1 MAKKTHPGKQLEP
14 TRQDKLAA
22 VLSSDPAYDGQ
33 FFYAVKS
40 TGIFCRPSC
49 KSKSPKVEN
58 IYFFDTSDD
67 ARRAGYRPCKRC
79 RPDLLDYDPYKE
91 NVEAIYNAISAY
103 LLEKETLASLMKALG
118 AHQDPIK
125 SAFKTRYGS
134 LPSAIITQKRLS
146 LAADGLFTT
155 TKPIL
160 QIALDSGF
168 SSQSAFYDAFKRSYH
183 TSPGNFRK
191 QHTSS

>member
-1 MAKKTHPGKQLEP
+1 LVKNEHPGKQVHS

-22 VLSSDPAYDGQ
+22 VLNSDPAYDGL

-49 KSKSPKVEN
+49 KSKNPKIEN
-58 IYFFDTSDD
+58 IDFFDTSDD

-79 RPDLLDYDPYKE
+79 RPDLLTYDPYKD
-91 NVEAIYNAISAY
+91 NVEAIHDAITTHLFDQGSLTA
-103 LLEKETLASLMKALG
+103 LMKALG
-118 AHQDPIK
+118 AHQDPIR
-125 SAFKTRYGS
+125 SAFKTRYGC
-134 LPSAIITQKRLS
+134 LPSALITQKRLS
-146 LAADGLFTT
+146 LAADGLLTT

-168 SSQSAFYDAFKRSYH
+168 SSQSAFYDAFKRTYH
-183 TSPGNFRK
+183 TSPGKYRTQTHNK
-191 QHTSS
+191 

>member
-1 MAKKTHPGKQLEP
+1 MAKNEHPGKPLRP
-14 TRQDKLAA
+14 THQDKLAG
-22 VLSSDPAYDGQ
+22 VLNSDPAYDGQ

-49 KSKSPKVEN
+49 KSKNPKIEN
-58 IYFFDTSDD
+58 IDFFDTSDD
-67 ARRAGYRPCKRC
+67 AQRAGYRPCKRC
-79 RPDLLDYDPYKE
+79 RPDLLTYEPYKE
-91 NVEAIYNAISAY
+91 NVEAIYNAIMTH
-103 LLEKETLASLMKALG
+103 LLEQESLTAQMKALG

-134 LPSAIITQKRLS
+134 LPSALITQKRLS
-146 LAADGLFTT
+146 LAADGLLTT

-168 SSQSAFYDAFKRSYH
+168 SSQSAFYDAFKRTYH
-183 TSPGNFRK
+183 TSPGKYRK
-191 QHTSS
+191 QNTNS

>member
-1 MAKKTHPGKQLEP
+1 MAKKTPPGKQSEP

-49 KSKSPKVEN
+49 KSKNPKIEN
-58 IYFFDTSDD
+58 IDFFDTSDD
-67 ARRAGYRPCKRC
+67 AQRAGYRPCKRC
-79 RPDLLDYDPYKE
+79 RPDLLTYDPYKD
-91 NVEAIYNAISAY
+91 NVEAICNAISTH
-103 LLEKETLASLMKALG
+103 LLEQETLASLMKALG
-118 AHQDPIK
+118 ARQDPVR
-125 SAFKTRYGS
+125 SAFKKQHGC
-134 LPSAIITQKRLS
+134 LPLELITQKRLS
-146 LAADGLFTT
+146 LAADGLLTT

-168 SSQSAFYDAFKRSYH
+168 SSQSAFYDAFKRTFH
-183 TSPGNFRK
+183 TSPGNYRK
-191 QHTSS
+191 QHTSL